1 MLALTQTY
9 PNSRKRLVE
18 VNDNQVTLIGTGTT
32 FMYSHFFDV
41 NRISDEISK
50 EGISI
55 EDAILIIE
63 DVKSAYENHFDGGGF
78 SVAIVKQAVAEI
90 GFLKSKM
97 D

>member
-18 VNDNQVTLIGTGTT
+18 INDNQVTLIGTGTT
-32 FMYSHFFDV
+32 FLHSHFFEV

-63 DVKSAYENHFDGGGF
+63 DVKSGYEKHFDGGGF
-78 SVAIVKQAVAEI
+78 SVATVREAIAEI
-90 GFLKSKM
+90 EFLKSKM